1 MSVATRRYSVA
12 EYLELER
19 ASKIKHEYF
28 DGRIWPLGEPPQES
42 ADVGHHDV
50 IVRNIAQ
57 ALTRGLRASRYRVT
71 SPARVQDTCMHLH
84 LSDVCVARDVC
95 EPAPENI
102 EVDPRAIV
110 EVLSPSTENDDRG
123 KKFENFQAIPSLREF
138 LLICQDRPRV
148 EHYTRHEGAD
158 EWTLKVITRLDTSI
172 HFPSLDCDIPL
183 AEIYAKVDFP
193 AGPLGLH
200 EDQDGEAR

>member
-1 MSVATRRYSVA
+1 
-12 EYLELER
+12 
-19 ASKIKHEYF
+19 
-28 DGRIWPLGEPPQES
+28 LGEPPQES
-42 ADVGHHDV
+42 AAPSHHDV

-57 ALTRGLRASRYRVT
+57 ALTQALRATRYRVT
-71 SPARVQDTCMHLH
+71 SPARVQDTCMQLH
-84 LSDVCVARDVC
+84 LSDVCVALDVC
-95 EPAPENI
+95 ESAPENI

-123 KKFENFQAIPSLREF
+123 KKFENFQAIPALCEF

-148 EHYTRHEGAD
+148 EHYTRQEGAD
-158 EWTLKVITRLDTSI
+158 EWTLKAVTSFDAAI

-183 AEIYAKVDFP
+183 TEIYAKVEFA

-200 EDQDGEAR
+200 GDQEGEA